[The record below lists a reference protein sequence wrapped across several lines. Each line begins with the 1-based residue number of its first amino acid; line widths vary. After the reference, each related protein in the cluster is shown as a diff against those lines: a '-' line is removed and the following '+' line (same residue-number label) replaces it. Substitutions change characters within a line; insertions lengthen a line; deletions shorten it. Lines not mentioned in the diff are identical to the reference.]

1 MIIQMRIKLPDPPA
15 GQGCFYEALSK
26 DLRPSLSW
34 SPECGWMVPMS
45 GELNNGWHC
54 ARLNW
59 LHEQDA
65 QTNCSLRNVKTE
77 FSSANLI
84 SETAN
89 SPDKGRDEY
98 CTFAKSSTREDC
110 YSLGSEENSN
120 LATSK
125 CLVSARSSGTTLES
139 CIMNLEEIAC
149 KVRWLKGLLKYGHK
163 WSDLMN
169 RSWKFLEGHESH
181 LQHLHVEDFVLQKG
195 GLGEM

>member
-65 QTNCSLRNVKTE
+65 QKNCSLRNVKTE

-125 CLVSARSSGTTLES
+125 CLVSARSSHDIRVVHYES
-139 CIMNLEEIAC
+139 GGNC
-149 KVRWLKGLLKYGHK
+149 
-163 WSDLMN
+163 
-169 RSWKFLEGHESH
+169 
-181 LQHLHVEDFVLQKG
+181 LQGQ
-195 GLGEM
+195 MA